1 MSVPLPLTAFEYL
14 HLFYARVDVVR
25 RTGRSVGN
33 GNFRVNIAENV
44 FSLLYERLLVY
55 FLRKIT

>member
-25 RTGRSVGN
+25 RTGRSAGN

-44 FSLLYERLLVY
+44 FSL
-55 FLRKIT
+55 